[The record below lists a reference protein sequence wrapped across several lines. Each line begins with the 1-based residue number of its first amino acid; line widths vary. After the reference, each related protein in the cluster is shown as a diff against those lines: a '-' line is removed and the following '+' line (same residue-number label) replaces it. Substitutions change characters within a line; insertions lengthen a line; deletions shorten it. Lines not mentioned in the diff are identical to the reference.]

1 MLSLV
6 LDLLSARRWFDTGLP
21 FQTSVHFTQGA
32 CVWLLL
38 SRDGAGDTYVKFS
51 EHVSLHDEA
60 ARYQA
65 AGASYATLVP
75 AFVGYASAGPIDV
88 LVCRSVDF
96 RSVDAS
102 FLFGVKTGAAPVAD
116 LLGYFKSM
124 PLATPPATLAG
135 QAAVSNP
142 ALIATL
148 DSYYAGHWLAPL
160 AQRWLSS
167 DSAHWLATLQPMAQ
181 HGDFVLNNL
190 GRTRSEQWV
199 IFDWEDFGAVSL
211 PGLDLFTF
219 ELSLAGGAQSL
230 LAKRALKA
238 PAVQSFV
245 ALACAAMGL
254 SVAQYVA
261 LTPIYALVFR
271 YLKRNYGPS
280 VREQMDALIQQ
291 IDQAGGSGCP
301 AR

>member
-1 MLSLV
+1 MLSPV

-21 FQTSVHFTQGA
+21 FETSVHFTQGA

-38 SRDGAGDTYVKFS
+38 SRGGVGDTYVKFS
-51 EHVSLHDEA
+51 AHVSLQDEA

-65 AGASYATLVP
+65 AGACYATLVP
-75 AFVGYASAGPIDV
+75 AFVGYAKAGPIDV

-102 FLFGVKTGAAPVAD
+102 FLLAPKTHAAAVAD

-124 PLATPPATLAG
+124 RLATPPATLVGPACVPNHALL
-135 QAAVSNP
+135 AA
-142 ALIATL
+142 L
-148 DSYYAGHWLAPL
+148 DGYFAGHCLAPL
-160 AQRWLSS
+160 AQRWLRA
-167 DSAHWLATLQPMAQ
+167 DSARLLATLQPMAQ

-190 GRTRSEQWV
+190 GRTPSDQWV

-230 LAKRALKA
+230 LAQRARNV
-238 PAVQSFV
+238 PALQGFV
-245 ALACAAMGL
+245 AQACAAMGL
-254 SVAQYVA
+254 SVAQYLE

-280 VREQMDALIQQ
+280 VRARMDALLEQ
-291 IDQAGGSGCP
+291 IDSAAGAGSP